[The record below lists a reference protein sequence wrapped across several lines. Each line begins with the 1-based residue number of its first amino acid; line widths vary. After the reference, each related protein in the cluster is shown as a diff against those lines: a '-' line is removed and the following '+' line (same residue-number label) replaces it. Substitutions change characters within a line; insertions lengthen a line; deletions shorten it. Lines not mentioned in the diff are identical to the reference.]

1 MTRMK
6 ANSFFRTAILIG
18 LIAVA
23 APVFAK
29 PVVKTI
35 KLSQS
40 SKIGKADLAS
50 GEYRFFIEEN
60 KVTVLKGKK
69 MMAETEGRWEE
80 RGVKSAYDSVLVG
93 EDGQVK
99 EVRFAGQTKVFILGL

>member
-1 MTRMK
+1 MK
-6 ANSFFRTAILIG
+6 SNSFFRSIFLFA

-23 APVFAK
+23 VPVFAK

-35 KLSQS
+35 NLSQA

-50 GEYRFFIEEN
+50 GEYRFFIEDN
-60 KVTVLKGKK
+60 KVTVMKGKK
-69 MMAETEGRWEE
+69 TMAETQGRWEE
-80 RGVKSAYDSVLVG
+80 RDTKSAYDSVLVG

-99 EVRFAGQTKVFILGL
+99 EVRFAGQKRVFVLGS

>member
-1 MTRMK
+1 MK
-6 ANSFFRTAILIG
+6 ANSFFCSTVLFA

-23 APVFAK
+23 VPVFAK

-35 KLSQS
+35 NLSQS

-50 GEYRFFIEEN
+50 GEYRFFIDEN

-80 RGVKSAYDSVLVG
+80 RKVKSVYDSVLVG

-99 EVRFAGQTKVFILGL
+99 EVRFAGQTRVFVLGS